1 MSWVPVVA
9 AVVPGPEGPAPSPG
23 GWAAGM
29 APDLLLDAAGQ
40 PVDLD
45 AEGVDV
51 VQQHPRQ
58 LAMVVIEAAGQ
69 RRHQR
74 SALAAHPSP
83 GQLGEHL
90 GVTLPGDERL
100 QHGPPGDP
108 MMSVAT
114 VPSLIRASSSSSS
127 SRCMCRARSPVRSD
141 RSRV

>member
-1 MSWVPVVA
+1 
-9 AVVPGPEGPAPSPG
+9 
-23 GWAAGM
+23 
-29 APDLLLDAAGQ
+29 
-40 PVDLD
+40 
-45 AEGVDV
+45 V

-58 LAMVVIEAAGQ
+58 LGMVVIEAAGQ

-108 MMSVAT
+108 HDVGRHRPQLDQG
-114 VPSLIRASSSSSS
+114 VL
-127 SRCMCRARSPVRSD
+127 
-141 RSRV
+141 